1 MEFDKVASNNGTL
14 LIRNDRS
21 NTVDWLFSLRNM
33 AFARTSKDA
42 RMRSIH
48 VVCISPL
55 SRVREGIIRCQEM
68 KLPDIDYA
76 DS

>member
-14 LIRNDRS
+14 LLRNDRS
-21 NTVDWLFSLRNM
+21 STVDWVFSLRNI
-33 AFARTSKDA
+33 AFARTSNDA

-55 SRVREGIIRCQEM
+55 SQVREGISRSQEM